1 MRRVAEQRVAPR
13 RGGEEGEGGGK
24 GCGCEERRPS
34 GAGAKAGRRCGGGG
48 RAAKD
53 LGRRG
58 PRSSGGESA
67 GGVGEEVGGGRPPTI
82 CLYNNYITTILQ
94 LYNNLYYNLYYI
106 DHY

>member
-1 MRRVAEQRVAPR
+1 MRRAAEQRAAPR
-13 RGGEEGEGGGK
+13 RCGEEGEGGEK

-34 GAGAKAGRRCGGGG
+34 VAGAKAGRRCGGGG

-67 GGVGEEVGGGRPPTI
+67 GGLGRK
-82 CLYNNYITTILQ
+82 
-94 LYNNLYYNLYYI
+94 
-106 DHY
+106 